1 MPNVTNIPA
10 PRVSIIDERTGLI
23 SREWYRFFLNLFTLV
38 GQGNNQIT
46 LDDIQVGPPDQNIN
60 ILLANSLSD
69 PAPVPVPFISIP
81 DNQALSPSIVQI
93 ITSNYADL
101 LPPVIPTTTSSG
113 SSGTVTS
120 VDVSG
125 GTTGVTFS
133 GGPITTSGT
142 ITMSGTLNVA
152 NGGTG
157 ITTTPS
163 NGALLIGNGSG
174 YVSANLTAG
183 SGISITNGAGTI
195 TITSTAGGGSVT
207 SVNAS
212 GGTTGLTFSGGPITT
227 SGTLTLAGTLAVAN
241 GGTGATTLTGYV
253 KGSGTSALTA
263 ASTIPNTDISGLG
276 TMSTQN
282 ANNVSITGGAI
293 DGTPIG
299 ATTASTVRGTTIT
312 ATTQF
317 SGPGT
322 GLTGTASSLSIG
334 GNAATATAL
343 QTARTINGVS
353 FNGTADITIVDA
365 TKLPL
370 AGGTMTGAITFAAG
384 QTWPTFNQNTTG
396 NAATATTATNLAG
409 GAANRIAY
417 QTGAGATS
425 FITAPVSSSTYLGWN
440 GSAFVWGT
448 PAGAGTVTSVGLS
461 MPTGFSVSG
470 SPVTGS
476 GTLAVTTTLSGIL
489 KGTGTG
495 FTTATSGTDYAPA
508 TSGTAILY
516 GNGSGGFSNV
526 TVGTGLSF
534 SAGTLSATGGT
545 GTVTSITAGTG
556 LTGGTITTS
565 GTIALATSG
574 VTASSYTNANITVD
588 TYGRITSASSGT
600 APVTSVSGTAPI
612 ASSGGATPT
621 ISLNA
626 NYGDTQNPYASK
638 TANYFLA
645 APNGVAG
652 VPTFRAIVAAD
663 IPTLN
668 QNTTGT
674 ASNVTGV
681 VAIANGGTGATTQQ
695 TALNA
700 LAGSVTSAQ
709 FLRGNGTNVSMS
721 AIQASDVP
729 TLNQN
734 TTGTAAAIAGGAAN
748 RILYQTGSNATSF
761 ITAPTVTSTYLQ
773 WNGTSFVWAS
783 AGTGSV
789 TSVSVVSANGLAG
802 TVANPTTTPTITLST
817 TITGVL
823 KGNGTAISAAVSETD
838 YAPATSGTSILK
850 GNGTGGFSNATSGTD
865 YAPATSGTSILYGN
879 GSGGFSNV
887 TVGSGLSFAGG
898 TLTGSGGTVTS
909 VSGSGGTTGLTLT
922 GGPIFTSGTLTLGGT
937 LAVANGGTGSTT
949 LDGAGIV
956 TKTGTQTISGAKTFT
971 SLTNSFVGTQY
982 STSNGTASN
991 AYFGEDTTYAVV
1003 GGVGGV
1009 TLSSG
1014 ATFPGTGL
1022 YVANS
1027 TAFRPFVT
1035 TTYSL
1040 GTSAERWT
1048 TVYAQN
1054 INLTGAISAG
1064 SWNGSTI
1071 GVGYG
1076 GTGVT
1081 STPTNGQLLIGNG
1094 TGYSLAT
1101 ITAGTNISVTN
1112 GAGSITIA
1120 ATGSVS
1126 SVAASGG
1133 TTGLTFSGS
1142 PITSSGTLTLGGTL
1156 AVANGGTGASSL
1168 TGAGIVTTTDTQTIS
1183 GAKTFSSTSNAFVG
1197 ATYKTSNA
1205 YFYEDTSY
1213 AVLGGVNG
1221 VLLASGS
1228 YPGSIIFAGDTGTW
1242 RPTTDN
1248 VRALGTASFRY
1259 TVVYATTSTINTS
1272 DASQKQQIRDLSDA
1286 EQRTAQRVK
1295 KLIRAFKWND
1305 AVEAK
1310 GDEARIHFGVI
1321 AQEVQEAFA
1330 AEGLDASKYGLFCSD
1345 TWITSDGSSQTRLGV
1360 RYSELLAFVIAAL

>member
-46 LDDIQVGPPDQNIN
+46 LDDIQVGPPEQNIN
-60 ILLANSLSD
+60 ILLANSMTD
-69 PAPVPVPFISIP
+69 PAPVPVPFISLA

-93 ITSNYADL
+93 ISANYADL
-101 LPPVIPTTTSSG
+101 APPVIPVTSSG
-113 SSGTVTS
+113 GGSGTVTS

-125 GTTGVTFS
+125 GTTGVTFT

-142 ITMSGTLNVA
+142 ITMSGTLNVS

-157 ITTTPS
+157 ITTTPA
-163 NGALLIGNGSG
+163 NGALLIGNGTG
-174 YVSANLTAG
+174 YTSANLTAG
-183 SGISITNGAGTI
+183 SNI
-195 TITSTAGGGSVT
+195 TITNASGAITIAATGGGTGTVT
-207 SVNAS
+207 SVAAS
-212 GGTTGLTFSGGPITT
+212 GGTTGLTFSGSPITT
-227 SGTLTLAGTLAVAN
+227 SGTLTLAGTLAVANGGTGLTSTPANGALDIGNGSGFTRTTLTAGSGVSITNGAGSITISATGGTGTVTSVAASGGTTGLTFSGSPITSSGTLTLGGTLAVAN

-263 ASTIPNTDISGLG
+263 SSTIPNTDITGLG
-276 TMSTQN
+276 TMSTQS
-282 ANNVSITGGAI
+282 ASSVAITGGTI
-293 DGTPIG
+293 DGTSVG

-334 GNAATATAL
+334 GNAATATSAT
-343 QTARTINGVS
+343 TAT
-353 FNGTADITIVDA
+353 
-365 TKLPL
+365 
-370 AGGTMTGAITFAAG
+370 
-384 QTWPTFNQNTTG
+384 
-396 NAATATTATNLAG
+396 TATTATNLAG

-417 QTGAGATS
+417 QTGASATS
-425 FITAPVSSSTYLGWN
+425 FIAAPTTSSTYLGWN
-440 GSAFVWGT
+440 GTAFVWGT
-448 PAGAGTVTSVGLS
+448 PSGAGTVTSVGLS

-476 GTLAVTTTLSGIL
+476 GTLAVSTTLSGIL
-489 KGTGTG
+489 KGTGSG

-508 TSGTAILY
+508 TSGTSILY

-526 TVGTGLSF
+526 TVGSGLSF

-574 VTASSYTNANITVD
+574 VTAASYTNASITVD

-612 ASSGGATPT
+612 ASSGGTTPT

-645 APNGVAG
+645 APNGIAG

-674 ASNVTGV
+674 S
-681 VAIANGGTGATTQQ
+681 
-695 TALNA
+695 
-700 LAGSVTSAQ
+700 
-709 FLRGNGTNVSMS
+709 
-721 AIQASDVP
+721 
-729 TLNQN
+729 
-734 TTGTAAAIAGGAAN
+734 AAIAGGAAN
-748 RILYQTGSNATSF
+748 RILYQTGAGVTSF
-761 ITAPTVTSTYLQ
+761 ITAPTVTNTYLQ
-773 WNGTSFVWAS
+773 WNGTSFVWSS

-802 TVANPTTTPTITLST
+802 TVATATTTPAITLST
-817 TITGVL
+817 TVTGVL
-823 KGNGTAISAAVSETD
+823 KGNGTAISAAVSGTD

-850 GNGTGGFSNATSGTD
+850 GNGTGGFSNATAGTD
-865 YAPATSGTSILYGN
+865 YAPATSGSSILYGN
-879 GSGGFSNV
+879 GAGGFSNV

-898 TLTGSGGTVTS
+898 TLTASGTGGTVTS

-922 GGPIFTSGTLTLGGT
+922 GGPITTSGTLTLGGT
-937 LAVANGGTGSTT
+937 LAVANGGTGSST
-949 LDGAGIV
+949 LTGAGIV
-956 TKTGTQTISGAKTFT
+956 TLTDTQTISGAKTFT
-971 SLTNSFVGTQY
+971 SLANSFVGTKY
-982 STSNGTASN
+982 STSNGTSSN
-991 AYFGEDTTYAVV
+991 AYFGEDSSYAVV
-1003 GGVGGV
+1003 GGVNGV

-1014 ATFPGTGL
+1014 ATFPGTGR
-1022 YVANS
+1022 YVADAVS
-1027 TAFRPFVT
+1027 FRPYVT
-1035 TTYSL
+1035 ATYSL
-1040 GTSAERWT
+1040 GTLTQRWT
-1048 TVYAQN
+1048 TVYSQN
-1054 INLTGAISAG
+1054 LDLSGVVAAG
-1064 SWNGSTI
+1064 TWNGSTI

-1101 ITAGTNISVTN
+1101 ITAGSGISVTN

-1120 ATGSVS
+1120 ATGGTGTVT

-1142 PITSSGTLTLGGTL
+1142 PITTSGTLTLGGTL
-1156 AVANGGTGASSL
+1156 AAANGGTGASSL

-1183 GAKTFSSTSNAFVG
+1183 GVKTFSSTSNAFVG

-1221 VLLASGS
+1221 VLIAYGS
-1228 YPGSIIFAGDTGTW
+1228 YPGTVIFAGDSGTW

-1259 TVVYATTSTINTS
+1259 TVVYATTGTINTS
-1272 DASQKQQIRDLSDA
+1272 DASQKQQVRELSDA
-1286 EQRTAQRVK
+1286 EQRVAQRVK

-1305 AVEAK
+1305 AVEQK
-1310 GDEARIHFGVI
+1310 GDDARIHFGVI
-1321 AQEVQEAFA
+1321 AQDVQEAFA

-1345 TWITSDGSSQTRLGV
+1345 TWTTSDGSSQTRLGV

>member
-46 LDDIQVGPPDQNIN
+46 LDDIQVGPPDQNVN
-60 ILLANSLSD
+60 ILLTNSLTD

-293 DGTPIG
+293 DGTPVG

-448 PAGAGTVTSVGLS
+448 PAG
-461 MPTGFSVSG
+461 SG
-470 SPVTGS
+470 
-476 GTLAVTTTLSGIL
+476 
-489 KGTGTG
+489 
-495 FTTATSGTDYAPA
+495 
-508 TSGTAILY
+508 
-516 GNGSGGFSNV
+516 
-526 TVGTGLSF
+526 
-534 SAGTLSATGGT
+534 
-545 GTVTSITAGTG
+545 
-556 LTGGTITTS
+556 
-565 GTIALATSG
+565 
-574 VTASSYTNANITVD
+574 
-588 TYGRITSASSGT
+588 
-600 APVTSVSGTAPI
+600 VTSVSGTAPI

-645 APNGVAG
+645 APNGSSGA
-652 VPTFRAIVAAD
+652 PTFRAIVAAD

-734 TTGTAAAIAGGAAN
+734 TTGTAAAIAGGSAN
-748 RILYQTGSNATSF
+748 QINYQTGSGVTSF

-789 TSVSVVSANGLAG
+789 NSVSVVSANGLAG
-802 TVANPTTTPTITLST
+802 TVANATTTPAITLST

-823 KGNGTAISAAVSETD
+823 KGNGTAISAAVSGTD

-898 TLTGSGGTVTS
+898 TLTSTGSGGTVTS

-922 GGPIFTSGTLTLGGT
+922 GGPITTSGTLTLGGT

-1064 SWNGSTI
+1064 AWNGSTI

-1183 GAKTFSSTSNAFVG
+1183 GVKTFSSTSNSFVG

-1259 TVVYATTSTINTS
+1259 TVVYATTGTINTS

-1345 TWITSDGSSQTRLGV
+1345 TWATSDGSSQTRLGV

>member
-46 LDDIQVGPPDQNIN
+46 LDDIQVGPPEQNIN
-60 ILLANSLSD
+60 ILLANSMTD
-69 PAPVPVPFISIP
+69 PAPVPVPFISLA

-93 ITSNYADL
+93 ISANYADL
-101 LPPVIPTTTSSG
+101 APPVIPVTSSG
-113 SSGTVTS
+113 GGSGTVTS

-125 GTTGVTFS
+125 GTTGVTFT

-142 ITMSGTLNVA
+142 ITMSGTLNVS

-157 ITTTPS
+157 ITTTPA
-163 NGALLIGNGSG
+163 NGALLIGNGTG
-174 YVSANLTAG
+174 YTSANLTAG
-183 SGISITNGAGTI
+183 SNI
-195 TITSTAGGGSVT
+195 TITNASGAITIAATGGGTGTVT
-207 SVNAS
+207 SVAAS
-212 GGTTGLTFSGGPITT
+212 GGTTGLTFSGSPITT
-227 SGTLTLAGTLAVAN
+227 SGTLTLAGTLAVTN

-263 ASTIPNTDISGLG
+263 SSTIPNTDITGLG
-276 TMSTQN
+276 TMSTQS
-282 ANNVSITGGAI
+282 ASSVAITGGTI
-293 DGTPIG
+293 DGTSVG

-334 GNAATATAL
+334 GNAATATSAT
-343 QTARTINGVS
+343 TAT
-353 FNGTADITIVDA
+353 
-365 TKLPL
+365 
-370 AGGTMTGAITFAAG
+370 
-384 QTWPTFNQNTTG
+384 
-396 NAATATTATNLAG
+396 TATTATNLAG

-417 QTGAGATS
+417 QTGASATS
-425 FITAPVSSSTYLGWN
+425 FIAAPTTSSTYLGWN
-440 GSAFVWGT
+440 GTAFVWGT
-448 PAGAGTVTSVGLS
+448 PSGAGTVTSVGLS

-476 GTLAVTTTLSGIL
+476 GTLAVSTTLSGIL
-489 KGTGTG
+489 KGTGSG

-508 TSGTAILY
+508 TSGTSILY

-526 TVGTGLSF
+526 TVGSGLSF

-574 VTASSYTNANITVD
+574 VTAASYTNASITVD

-612 ASSGGATPT
+612 ASSGGTTPT

-645 APNGVAG
+645 APNGSSGA
-652 VPTFRAIVAAD
+652 PTFRAIVAAD

-674 ASNVTGV
+674 S
-681 VAIANGGTGATTQQ
+681 
-695 TALNA
+695 
-700 LAGSVTSAQ
+700 
-709 FLRGNGTNVSMS
+709 
-721 AIQASDVP
+721 
-729 TLNQN
+729 
-734 TTGTAAAIAGGAAN
+734 AAIAGGSAN
-748 RILYQTGSNATSF
+748 QILYQTGANTTSF
-761 ITAPTVTSTYLQ
+761 ITAPTVTNTYLQ
-773 WNGTSFVWAS
+773 WNGTSFVWSS

-802 TVANPTTTPTITLST
+802 TVATATTTPAITLST
-817 TITGVL
+817 TVTGVL
-823 KGNGTAISAAVSETD
+823 KGNGTAISAAVSGTD

-850 GNGTGGFSNATSGTD
+850 GNGTGGFSNATAGTD
-865 YAPATSGTSILYGN
+865 YAPATSGSSILYGN
-879 GSGGFSNV
+879 GAGGFSNV

-898 TLTGSGGTVTS
+898 TLTASGTGGTVTS

-922 GGPIFTSGTLTLGGT
+922 GGPITTSGTLTLGGT
-937 LAVANGGTGSTT
+937 LAVANGGTGSST
-949 LDGAGIV
+949 LTGAGIV
-956 TKTGTQTISGAKTFT
+956 TLTDTQTISGAKTFT
-971 SLTNSFVGTQY
+971 SLANSFVGTKY
-982 STSNGTASN
+982 STSNGTSSN
-991 AYFGEDTTYAVV
+991 AYFGEDTSYALV
-1003 GGVGGV
+1003 GGVNGV
-1009 TLSSG
+1009 TLASG
-1014 ATFPGTGL
+1014 ATFPGTGR
-1022 YVANS
+1022 YVADAVS
-1027 TAFRPFVT
+1027 FRPYVT
-1035 TTYSL
+1035 ATYSL
-1040 GTSAERWT
+1040 GTLTQRWT
-1048 TVYAQN
+1048 TVYSQN
-1054 INLTGAISAG
+1054 LDLSGVVAAG
-1064 SWNGSTI
+1064 TWNGSTI
-1071 GVGYG
+1071 GIGYG

-1101 ITAGTNISVTN
+1101 ITAGSGISVTN

-1120 ATGSVS
+1120 ATGGTGTVT

-1142 PITSSGTLTLGGTL
+1142 PITTSGTLTLGGTL
-1156 AVANGGTGASSL
+1156 AAANGGTGASSL

-1183 GAKTFSSTSNAFVG
+1183 GVKTFSSTSNAFVG

-1221 VLLASGS
+1221 VLMAYGS
-1228 YPGSIIFAGDTGTW
+1228 YPGTVIFAGDSGTW

-1259 TVVYATTSTINTS
+1259 TEVYAVNGTINTS
-1272 DASQKQQIRDLSDA
+1272 DAFEKQQVRELSDA
-1286 EQRTAQRVK
+1286 EQRVAQRVK

-1305 AVEAK
+1305 AVEQK
-1310 GDEARIHFGVI
+1310 GDDARIHFGVI
-1321 AQEVQEAFA
+1321 AQDVQEAFA

-1345 TWITSDGSSQTRLGV
+1345 TWTTSDGSSQTRLGV